1 MKTILIAHN
10 YTEDSFSS
18 MSYHL
23 AHYLAD
29 LGNRV
34 VFISHNPFFE
44 ESEIIN
50 KDKGE
55 IIICSWSTKKRP
67 TSLNDVF
74 WFCSIFFKY
83 RPTVVIGHFVGP
95 NITIGMSKILSFG
108 KTRTF
113 AYYHTLSDQICRDRK
128 TAIVKDKL
136 FFVRKKMFY
145 KLFCNVIVCPSNL
158 AKLDLEKY
166 YAVKNG
172 IVVLNPM
179 KDRLKNKTIL
189 KKNIV
194 ISFLGRLDPS
204 KGVIDLVTAFKIYS
218 KKNKTSNIILNIA
231 GTGIQENKIK
241 QLIENES
248 KIFYLGGLSY
258 DKIDDYLGKSHFTVI
273 PSKVDNLPTVGLE
286 SLMNQT
292 PLLISNDVGLANYL
306 EDGVDCFKF
315 NSDVKSMISL
325 FERVEN
331 NFDMQIQMSF
341 HARNT
346 FLAKFNIENYCT
358 TFLKQ
363 IAQ

>member
-34 VFISHNPFFE
+34 IFISHNPFFK

-50 KDKGE
+50 KGKGE
-55 IIICSWSTKKRP
+55 IIICSWPTKNRP
-67 TSLNDVF
+67 TSLKDVF

-83 RPTVVIGHFVGP
+83 RPNVVIGHFVGA
-95 NITIGMSKILSFG
+95 NITISMSKIISFG

-113 AYYHTLSDQICRDRK
+113 AYYHTLSDQIWRDRK
-128 TAIVKDKL
+128 KAVVKDKL
-136 FFVRKKMFY
+136 LFLRKKMFY
-145 KLFCNVIVCPSNL
+145 KLFCNVIVCPSDL

-166 YAVKNG
+166 YSVKKG

-179 KDRLKNKTIL
+179 KDRLKNKINL

-194 ISFLGRLDPS
+194 IAFLGRLDPS
-204 KGVIDLVTAFKIYS
+204 KGVIDLVTAFKIYCE
-218 KKNKTSNIILNIA
+218 KVKTSNIILNIA
-231 GTGIQENKIK
+231 GTGIQENEIR
-241 QLIENES
+241 QLIDKES
-248 KIFYLGGLSY
+248 KIFYLGGLNY
-258 DKIDDYLGKSHFTVI
+258 DKIDNFLGKSHFTII

-292 PLLISNDVGLANYL
+292 PLLISYGVGLANYL

-341 HARNT
+341 YARNT
-346 FLAKFNIENYCT
+346 FLTKFNIENYCT
-358 TFLKQ
+358 TLSKQ

>member
-10 YTEDSFSS
+10 YTEDSFSL

-34 VFISHNPFFE
+34 VFISHNPYFE
-44 ESEIIN
+44 ESKNIN

-55 IIICSWSTKKRP
+55 IVICSWPTKKRP
-67 TSLNDVF
+67 TSLKDVF
-74 WFCSIFFKY
+74 WFCNIFFKY
-83 RPTVVIGHFVGP
+83 RPNVVIGHFVGA
-95 NITIGMSKILSFG
+95 NITIGISKILSFG
-108 KTRTF
+108 KNRTF
-113 AYYHTLSDQICRDRK
+113 AYYHTLSDQICKDRK
-128 TAIVKDKL
+128 PAIVKDKL
-136 FFVRKKMFY
+136 FYLRKKMFY
-145 KLFCNVIVCPSNL
+145 KLFCNVIVCPSNM

-166 YAVKNG
+166 YAVKKG

-179 KDRLKNKTIL
+179 KDRLKDKINL
-189 KKNIV
+189 KQNIV

-204 KGVIDLVTAFKIYS
+204 KGVIDLIIAFKSYCE
-218 KKNKTSNIILNIA
+218 KNKTSNIILNIA
-231 GTGIQENKIK
+231 GTGIQENEIK
-241 QLIENES
+241 QLIEKES

-258 DKIDDYLGKSHFTVI
+258 DKIDDYLGKSHFTII

-292 PLLISNDVGLANYL
+292 PLLISNGVGLANYL
-306 EDGVDCFKF
+306 EDDVDCFKF

-341 HARNT
+341 HARKT
-346 FLAKFNIENYCT
+346 FLAKFTIENYCT
-358 TFLKQ
+358 TLSKQ
-363 IAQ
+363 IMQ